1 MQNEKNYFRVVFVL
15 LSLITVIIISWN
27 TFVFFNELKENERTK
42 MEIWASA
49 QEVLKDTDIDG
60 TVTQLALEILK
71 SNTTTPMILYSYSNN
86 GVGLN
91 KGDYEFN
98 NIPEEEVQTFNQIE
112 ALIEKFKTHYEPI
125 DVTYEGEVFST
136 IYYGNSSTIT
146 KLKYYPLAI
155 LLIILLFIGVVYF
168 FFRTRKIAEQNR
180 LWAGMAKE
188 TAHQIGT
195 PLSSLVGWTEILKT
209 EHINPEYITEMEKDI
224 FRLQTITDRF
234 SKVGSMPVLN
244 KKDVVS
250 ETIKSF
256 DYLKARSSKLI
267 EFELHIP
274 DDPIYVRLNKQLY
287 SWAIEN
293 LVKNAIDAMKG
304 KGKVTITIEKNTK
317 SVCVLISD
325 TGKGIPKKDFNK
337 IFKPGFTTKK
347 RGWGLGLS
355 LTRRIIEDYHQGK
368 IKVKT
373 SEKGVGTTFQISLR
387 LEE

>member
-27 TFVFFNELKENERTK
+27 TFVFFNELKENERKK
-42 MEIWASA
+42 MEIWAAA
-49 QEVLKDTDIDG
+49 QEVLRDTDIDG

-71 SNTTTPMILYSYSNN
+71 SNTTTPMILYSYSND
-86 GVGLN
+86 GLGLN
-91 KGDYEFN
+91 KDDYEFN
-98 NIPEEEVQTFNQIE
+98 NIQEEEVKSFNQIE

-125 DVTYEGEVFST
+125 DVTYGGEVFST

-168 FFRTRKIAEQNR
+168 FFRTRKVAEQNR

-224 FRLQTITDRF
+224 LRLQTITDRF

-267 EFELHIP
+267 DFELHIP

-325 TGKGIPKKDFNK
+325 TGKGIPKKDFNI

-368 IKVKT
+368 IKVKN
-373 SEKGVGTTFQISLR
+373 SEKGVGSTFQITLR

>member
-27 TFVFFNELKENERTK
+27 TFIFFNELKENERTK
-42 MEIWASA
+42 MEIWAAA
-49 QEVLKDTDIDG
+49 QEILIDTKIDG

-71 SNTTTPMILYSYSNN
+71 SNTTTPMILYSYADD
-86 GVGLN
+86 
-91 KGDYEFN
+91 DYEFN
-98 NIPEEEVQTFNQIE
+98 NLLEENVKNFNQIE
-112 ALIEKFKTHYEPI
+112 ALIEKFKTQYEPI

-168 FFRTRKIAEQNR
+168 FFRTRKVAEQNR

-195 PLSSLVGWTEILKT
+195 PLSSLVGWTEILKS
-209 EHINPEYITEMEKDI
+209 EHINPEYVTEMEKDI

-256 DYLKARSSKLI
+256 DYLK
-267 EFELHIP
+267 
-274 DDPIYVRLNKQLY
+274 
-287 SWAIEN
+287 
-293 LVKNAIDAMKG
+293 
-304 KGKVTITIEKNTK
+304 
-317 SVCVLISD
+317 
-325 TGKGIPKKDFNK
+325 
-337 IFKPGFTTKK
+337 
-347 RGWGLGLS
+347 
-355 LTRRIIEDYHQGK
+355 
-368 IKVKT
+368 
-373 SEKGVGTTFQISLR
+373 
-387 LEE
+387 